1 MLQPGDPC
9 VSDPA
14 VRDQVV
20 QDGWSAGDTRE
31 VRVGVGV
38 VGTYSVKYEVMPKE
52 LRLYFEGI

>member
-1 MLQPGDPC
+1 M
-9 VSDPA
+9 SDPA

-52 LRLYFEGI
+52 LQLYFEGI